1 MRLGRPGNEV
11 MGVWNKASFHCFCHV
26 VHSAIQKRNVTC
38 ASFDQ
43 SNELYFFA
51 ADCMFQNWVGPCKT
65 KATNSSP
72 PLLLPL
78 QATVTFLILLQ
89 PALLLIDHGHFQYNC
104 ISLGLALWG
113 IVALVT
119 QHDILGSI
127 AFTLALN
134 YKQMEL
140 YHAVPFFCYLLGKA
154 LRTSGTTPF
163 RKITFLGFTVILT
176 FLVCWFPFLT
186 RPDLVPQVL
195 HRIFPF
201 ARGLYEDKVANFWCT
216 VSVLVKVRQLFS
228 QATLARVS
236 LGTTLVALLPSS
248 WNLLRN
254 PTPYRFILAL
264 VRRVGC

>member
-1 MRLGRPGNEV
+1 MSCTFLLQTV
-11 MGVWNKASFHCFCHV
+11 CFRIGLVHV
-26 VHSAIQKRNVTC
+26 KQKLLT
-38 ASFDQ
+38 
-43 SNELYFFA
+43 L
-51 ADCMFQNWVGPCKT
+51 
-65 KATNSSP
+65 P

-119 QHDILGSI
+119 QHDILGSV
-127 AFTLALN
+127 AFALALN